1 MTKKK
6 QAVEHFRA
14 VTSYAAKTKGEMT
27 LNNTETGEVIEFD
40 SRLVSSVICAT
51 LAYAATIIDGSC
63 EVCDADVG
71 HLAIIM
77 TAADIYA
84 RDL

>member
-6 QAVEHFRA
+6 QAVEHFEDITR
-14 VTSYAAKTKGEMT
+14 YAAKNKGEMT

-40 SRLVSSVICAT
+40 SRLVSSVICAS

-71 HLAIIM
+71 HLAIILL
-77 TAADIYA
+77 AADIYA